1 MEPFTTHTGVGVP
14 LRRSDVDT
22 DQIVPSRFLKRVSRT
37 GFEDALFAGWR
48 RDPGFVLNREPYR
61 TGSVLVAGPDFG
73 IGSSREHAVWALR
86 DHGFRAVVAPRFG
99 DIFRANA
106 GHQGLV
112 TAQVEVE
119 VVERLWDVLEGTPGA
134 EVTVDLAA
142 REVRWDDEVAPFT
155 IDEHTR
161 WRVMEGLDPID
172 LTLRLGH
179 SITAFERRRPAFRP
193 LTLPARHEP
202 PVPVE
207 PARPVRP

>member
-1 MEPFTTHTGVGVP
+1 M
-14 LRRSDVDT
+14 
-22 DQIVPSRFLKRVSRT
+22 
-37 GFEDALFAGWR
+37 
-48 RDPGFVLNREPYR
+48 
-61 TGSVLVAGPDFG
+61 
-73 IGSSREHAVWALR
+73 
-86 DHGFRAVVAPRFG
+86 
-99 DIFRANA
+99 
-106 GHQGLV
+106 
-112 TAQVEVE
+112 
-119 VVERLWDVLEGTPGA
+119 LEGTPGA